1 MIQLVNNVI
10 PNVNNVLLKFNVQN
24 VYKMVKLI
32 LIMFQLVRIV
42 NPLVNNV
49 IIQDVQ
55 NVHLCIIYNNNNVF
69 IVLIIVYNVQVLNVY
84 NVLMDII

>member
-1 MIQLVNNVI
+1 MNY
-10 PNVNNVLLKFNVQN
+10 VLLKFNVQN

-32 LIMFQLVRIV
+32 LIMIQLVRIV
-42 NPLVNNV
+42 NHLVNNV

-55 NVHLCIIYNNNNVF
+55 NVHLCIIYKDNHVF